1 MGFKTRKIVQCDVK
15 RCEQKYS
22 ETERLEWNRI
32 SSFLTLPDNWKK
44 LSINEIDYFICPKHL
59 LEIKIDGELL

>member
-1 MGFKTRKIVQCDVK
+1 MGFMNRKTVKCDVK

-22 ETERLEWNRI
+22 EVERLGWNRI

-44 LSINEIDYFICPKHL
+44 LSIDDVDYFICPKHL
-59 LEIKIDGELL
+59 LKIKIDGELL